1 MYTDAARRRQGD
13 EPRGSDRSELTQ
25 SVTAQMRYCFISIIA
40 SLIFGQQAEATESVT
55 IGTQDGANI
64 AARLYGSGSRGV
76 VLAHGG
82 RFTKEDWAPQ
92 ADFLAAHGFRVLA
105 FDFRGFGESA
115 APPSLEHSDDNV
127 RFDVLAAVRYLREH
141 GAHTVSVVGASFGGT
156 AAADASAD
164 SAPGEIDRV
173 VLLAH
178 GSSNHPELIKG
189 RKLFIVSRHDTD
201 GSGTPRLTE
210 MREDYKKVSPPKQF
224 LVLEGSAH
232 AQFLFKTDQRDRL
245 TRVILQ
251 FLSAP

>member
-1 MYTDAARRRQGD
+1 MKESGLRMTSMRGNQSALCVCIAALASVLLN
-13 EPRGSDRSELTQ
+13 EPAA
-25 SVTAQMRYCFISIIA
+25 AQEHVRIH
-40 SLIFGQQAEATESVT
+40 
-55 IGTQDGANI
+55 TQDGADI
-64 AARLYGSGSRGV
+64 AADIYGSGSRGV

-82 RFTKEDWAPQ
+82 RFTKADWAPQ
-92 ADFLAAHGFRVLA
+92 ATFLAAHGFRVLA
-105 FDFRGFGESA
+105 FDFRGFGESL
-115 APPSLEHSDDNV
+115 APSPTEHAEENV
-127 RFDVLAAVRYLREH
+127 RLDVLAAVRYLHVH
-141 GAHTVSVVGASFGGT
+141 GAQTVSVVGASFGGS

-178 GSSNHPELIKG
+178 GSSHHPELIKG

-201 GSGTPRLTE
+201 GSGTVRLTE
-210 MREDYKKVSPPKQF
+210 MREDYKKVPPPKRF
-224 LVLEGSAH
+224 VILEGSAH

>member
-1 MYTDAARRRQGD
+1 MASAANQK
-13 EPRGSDRSELTQ
+13 
-25 SVTAQMRYCFISIIA
+25 QMRYCIISIIA

-173 VLLAH
+173 ILLAH

-201 GSGTPRLTE
+201 GSGTTRLTE